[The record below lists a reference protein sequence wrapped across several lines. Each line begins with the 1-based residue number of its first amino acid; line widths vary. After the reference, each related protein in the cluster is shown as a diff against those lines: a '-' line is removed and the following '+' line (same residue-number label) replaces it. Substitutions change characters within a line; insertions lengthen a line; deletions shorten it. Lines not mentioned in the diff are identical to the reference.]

1 MVGLAKLSVKYD
13 IGIPC
18 RFVQENQSY
27 SKDAG
32 TLRGMHFQVPP
43 AAQAKLI
50 AVLRGRVLDVAVD
63 VRRNSPTY
71 GKFVSTEL
79 SAESGRASIGDI
91 WS

>member
-43 AAQAKLI
+43 AAQAKLTG
-50 AVLRGRVLDVAVD
+50 GRIFDVAVD

-79 SAESGRASIGDI
+79 SAESGRTSIGDI